1 MRRPT
6 QLAPRSGCLLTHLY
20 TCAARSDP
28 ACGAVSATNPLA
40 YAPAEAD
47 GTVLY
52 DSVCD
57 RMERPSIYV
66 TFNDAQAM
74 PVFLLTLDGSEGGCG
89 FG

>member
-6 QLAPRSGCLLTHLY
+6 QLAPRSGCLLTHLS
-20 TCAARSDP
+20 CARSDP

-47 GTVLY
+47 GVLY

>member
-1 MRRPT
+1 MRPT
-6 QLAPRSGCLLTHLY
+6 SPPLRLPADSSNIY

-57 RMERPSIYV
+57 RVERPSIFV

>member
-6 QLAPRSGCLLTHLY
+6 QLAPRSGYLLTHLS
-20 TCAARSDP
+20 CAARSDP

-47 GTVLY
+47 GVLY